1 MSRTVPNGFS
11 LINIDGKIVEPA
23 TELIRKISAAIGGG
37 FKPRQIRRV
46 ADAEADA
53 EIIKAKAQ
61 IEITGLQQRSLI
73 RFVAEEASKQNNIE
87 SITEKAIPQLTESST
102 PQNIEDDWITN
113 FFDKC
118 RIVSDEEMQILW
130 AKVLSGE
137 SNSPGGYSKRTVNT
151 LGSIDKSDAN
161 LFTSICSYLC
171 YAAETML
178 FIYDEE
184 AEIYTSHGI
193 TYSNLSH
200 LDDIGL
206 ISFNPVTGFAI
217 NVTSKVASMKYHD
230 TNIRLEFPSTK
241 FKFAIGKVILTKVGR
256 ELAHICDSPTI
267 PGFLDYLLQKFKE
280 QNITCSL

>member
-1 MSRTVPNGFS
+1 MSDGFS
-11 LINIDGKIVEPA
+11 LIKINGKIVEPA

-87 SITEKAIPQLTESST
+87 TIIEKAIPQLAESST
-102 PQNIEDDWITN
+102 PQDIEDDWITN

-137 SNSPGGYSKRTVNT
+137 ANSPGGYSKRTVNT

-161 LFTSICSYLC
+161 LFTSICGFSC
-171 YAAETML
+171 YSTEVVS
-178 FIYDEE
+178 FIYDEKVQ
-184 AEIYTSHGI
+184 IYTSHGI
-193 TYSNLSH
+193 TYRGLVH

-206 ISFNPVTGFAI
+206 ISFSSVTGFAI
-217 NVTSKVASMKYHD
+217 NLTSKVASMKYHD
-230 TNIRLEFPSTK
+230 TNIKLEFPSTEFK
-241 FKFAIGKVILTKVGR
+241 FKIGKVVLTKVGQ
-256 ELAHICDSPTI
+256 ELAHICDSPTVA
-267 PGFLDYLLQKFKE
+267 GFLNYLLQKFKE